1 MNREMQTVTP
11 DQHALN
17 IARAVQREVAPDI
30 VILFGARAIGQH
42 REDSD
47 VDLLLVS
54 PDGSKHGGRA
64 GRAAS
69 AYMNEHPPFLEVNVV
84 NMTLAEFQRNRRAK
98 QHLAGQAD
106 HYGVAIGMER
116 MNRGAGYEDDYPEH
130 WPATR
135 QRLENT
141 AEWSKQFNDMV
152 AEDHWNQK
160 LMGFSAQQQ
169 VENALRGLL
178 SAHNDPTTFRHGL
191 HGIWEYYVDTYYD
204 PNNPATREL
213 YESVI
218 RLLDHTA
225 YEDPDSPTG
234 YGNWLVKYAADYRY
248 NIALKP
254 MDRSEKAALQ
264 TMVNDAI
271 NRLVERIHELSG
283 TTEDDVFPDGAPW
296 E

>member
-1 MNREMQTVTP
+1 MQSITP

-17 IARAVQREVAPDI
+17 IARAVQREVAPNI
-30 VILFGARAIGQH
+30 VILFGSRATGQH

-47 VDLLLVS
+47 VDLLVVS
-54 PDGSKHGGRA
+54 LDGPKKGGNA

-69 AYMNEHPPFLEVNVV
+69 AYMNENPPFLEVNIV

-106 HYGVAIGMER
+106 HYGVAIDIER
-116 MNRGAGYEDDYPEH
+116 MGYSTEYEDDYPEH

-135 QRLENT
+135 QRLENA

-160 LMGFSAQQQ
+160 LMGFAAQQQ
-169 VENALRGLL
+169 VKNALRGLL
-178 SAHNDPTTFRHGL
+178 STQNDPVTFRHGL
-191 HGIWEYYVDTYYD
+191 DGIWEYYVNTYHD
-204 PNNPATREL
+204 PDDPETKEL
-213 YESVI
+213 YESVTG
-218 RLLDHTA
+218 LMEHTK
-225 YEDPDSPTG
+225 YPDPLSPTG
-234 YGNWLVKYAADYRY
+234 YNNWLTRYAAGYRY
-248 NIALKP
+248 NIAPRP
-254 MDRSEKAALQ
+254 MDRSEKVELQ
-264 TMVNDAI
+264 DMVNDAT

-283 TTEDDVFPDGAPW
+283 TTGDDVFPDGAPW